1 MSGQATRFDFDIAVI
16 GAGPAGL
23 AAAALAAGRGAS
35 VVLLDEQA
43 EPGGQIYR
51 AVTETPVRDR
61 KVLGPDYW
69 HGAELLGPLRD
80 SGAVHWPGSVVWSV
94 ARPRED
100 GPRKDGADGP
110 RRIQIGLS
118 RNGVAA
124 LLTVRHVIMA
134 TGALERPFPIPGWT
148 LPGVLGAGAAQVLL
162 KTSGLVPSGATV
174 MAGSGPLLWLLAW
187 QYLQAGARI
196 DAILDTTPRENWR
209 AALPLLP
216 GFLRSPY
223 LGKGMKLMLEVRR
236 KLTVIGNVTGLRAQ
250 GDGVLKSVTYSRN
263 GVEQRLPAD
272 TLLLHQGVVP
282 NLNLANATGCAQRWD
297 EVQRCWRPTTD
308 DWGATSVEGVALA
321 GDGAGIGG
329 ARAAEE
335 AGRLAALDALHRLGR
350 IDRTQRDEA
359 AAPFRAALDR
369 ALTGRAFLDTLYR
382 PAEPFRVPADDTIV
396 CRCEE
401 ITAGAVREAVRLG
414 CSGPNQAKSFLRCG
428 MGPCQGRLCGPTVT
442 EVIAAE
448 RGVSPAEVGYYRLR
462 PPVKPITLAEL
473 AALPKTE
480 ADIDAVL
487 KH

>member
-1 MSGQATRFDFDIAVI
+1 MSAQGAEFDFDIAVI

-23 AAAALAAGRGAS
+23 AAAALAASRGAS

-61 KVLGPDYW
+61 KILGPDYW

-80 SGAVHWPGSVVWSV
+80 SGATHWPGTTVWSV
-94 ARPRED
+94 ARPRD
-100 GPRKDGADGP
+100 DAADGQ

-118 RNGVAA
+118 RNGAA
-124 LLTVRHVIMA
+124 AMLTVRHVIMA

-196 DAILDTTPRENWR
+196 DAILDTTPKENWR

-236 KLTVIGNVTGLRAQ
+236 KLTVIGNVTALRAE
-250 GDGVLKSVTYSRN
+250 GDGALKSVTYTRN
-263 GVEQRLPAD
+263 GTEHRLPAD
-272 TLLLHQGVVP
+272 TLLLHQGVIP

-297 EVQRCWRPTTD
+297 EVQRCWRPTAD
-308 DWGATSVEGVALA
+308 EWGATSVEGVSLA

-350 IDRTQRDEA
+350 IDRARRDEE

-369 ALTGRAFLDTLYR
+369 SLTGRKFLDVLYS
-382 PAEPFRVPADDTIV
+382 PAQAFRAPSDDTIV

-473 AALPKTE
+473 AALPKTD
-480 ADIDAVL
+480 ADIDAVF

>member
-1 MSGQATRFDFDIAVI
+1 MSAPKFDFDIAVV
-16 GAGPAGL
+16 GSGPAGL
-23 AAAALAAGRGAS
+23 AAAALAASKGAS

-80 SGAVHWPGSVVWSV
+80 SGAAHWPGATVWSV

-100 GPRKDGADGP
+100 GPDGE
-110 RRIQIGLS
+110 RSIQIGLS
-118 RNGVAA
+118 RNGAA
-124 LLTVRHVIMA
+124 AMLIVRHVILA

-196 DAILDTTPRENWR
+196 DAILDTTPKQNWR

-223 LGKGMKLMLEVRR
+223 LAKGMKLMLEVRR
-236 KLTVIGNVTGLRAQ
+236 KLTVIGNVTALRAD
-250 GDGVLKSVTYSRN
+250 GDGALKSVTYTRN
-263 GVEQRLPAD
+263 GTEHRLPAD
-272 TLLLHQGVVP
+272 TLLLHHGVVP

-297 EVQRCWRPTTD
+297 EQQRCWRPTTD
-308 DWGATSVEGVALA
+308 AWGATSVEGVSLA

-350 IDRTQRDEA
+350 IGREQRDQL
-359 AAPFRAALDR
+359 AAPHRAALDR
-369 ALTGRAFLDTLYR
+369 ALTGRAFLDTLYT
-382 PAEPFRVPADDTIV
+382 PAEAFRAPADDTIV

-473 AALPKTE
+473 AALPKTD
-480 ADIDAVL
+480 ADIDAVF

>member
-1 MSGQATRFDFDIAVI
+1 MSAPNPKFDFDIAVV
-16 GAGPAGL
+16 GSGPAGL
-23 AAAALAAGRGAS
+23 AAAALAASKGAS

-80 SGAVHWPGSVVWSV
+80 SGAAHWPGAVVWSV

-100 GPRKDGADGP
+100 AADGHRP
-110 RRIQIGLS
+110 IQIGLS
-118 RNGVAA
+118 RNGSAA
-124 LLTVRHVIMA
+124 MLTVRHVILA

-196 DAILDTTPRENWR
+196 DAILDTTPKENWR

-236 KLTVIGNVTGLRAQ
+236 KLTVIGNVTALRAEGAIG
-250 GDGVLKSVTYSRN
+250 GDSALKSVVYTRN
-263 GVEQRLPAD
+263 GAEHRLPAD
-272 TLLLHQGVVP
+272 TLLLHHGVIP

-297 EVQRCWRPTTD
+297 EQQRCWRPTTD
-308 DWGATSVEGVALA
+308 EWGATSVEGVSLA

-350 IDRTQRDEA
+350 IGREQRDKA
-359 AAPFRAALDR
+359 AVPFRAALDR
-369 ALTGRAFLDTLYR
+369 ALTGRAFLDTLYT
-382 PAEPFRVPADDTIV
+382 PAEAFRAPADDTIV

-473 AALPKTE
+473 AALPKTD
-480 ADIDAVL
+480 ADIDAVF

>member
-1 MSGQATRFDFDIAVI
+1 MSDRAMSAPDFDLAVI
-16 GAGPAGL
+16 GSGPAGL
-23 AAAALAAGRGAS
+23 AAAALAAGRGLS
-35 VVLLDEQA
+35 TVLLDEQPEA
-43 EPGGQIYR
+43 GGQIYR
-51 AVTETPVRDR
+51 AITDTPVRDR
-61 KVLGPDYW
+61 RVLGPDYW

-80 SGAVHWPGSVVWSV
+80 SGAAHWPGSTVWSV

-100 GPRKDGADGP
+100 RPGD
-110 RRIQIGLS
+110 RRLQIGLS
-118 RNGVAA
+118 RDGAA
-124 LLTVRHVIMA
+124 RMLSVRHVLMA

-148 LPGVLGAGAAQVLL
+148 LPGVLGAGAAQILL
-162 KTSGLVPSGATV
+162 KTSGLVPSGRV
-174 MAGSGPLLWLLAW
+174 VLAGTGPLLWLLAW
-187 QYLQAGARI
+187 QYLRAGAAL
-196 DAILDTTPRENWR
+196 DAILDTTPRANWR

-216 GFLRSPY
+216 AFLRSPY
-223 LGKGMKLMLEVRR
+223 LGKGAKLLLEVRR
-236 KLTVIGNVTGLRAQ
+236 KVKVVDGVTELRAEGEGKLAAVVYRR
-250 GDGVLKSVTYSRN
+250 GDGA
-263 GVEQRLPAD
+263 EQRIAAD
-272 TLLLHQGVVP
+272 TLLLHHGVVP
-282 NLNLANATGCAQRWD
+282 NLNLANATGCAQQWD
-297 EVQRCWRPTTD
+297 ETQRCWRPTTD
-308 DWGATSVEGVALA
+308 SWGATSVEGVSLA

-329 ARAAEE
+329 ALAAEQ
-335 AGRLAALDALHRLGR
+335 AGRIAALDVLHRLGR
-350 IDRTQRDEA
+350 IDRAARD
-359 AAPFRAALDR
+359 RAAVPHREALER
-369 ALTGRAFLDTLYR
+369 ALRGRQFLDTLYR
-382 PAEPFRVPADDTIV
+382 PADVFRAPADDTIV

>member
-1 MSGQATRFDFDIAVI
+1 MSAQGTRFDFDIAVV

-23 AAAALAAGRGAS
+23 AAAALAASKGAS

-69 HGAELLGPLRD
+69 YGAELLGPLRD
-80 SGAVHWPGSVVWSV
+80 SGAVHWPGSTVWSV

-100 GPRKDGADGP
+100 AADGS
-110 RRIQIGLS
+110 RSIQIGLS
-118 RNGVAA
+118 RNGSAA
-124 LLTVRHVIMA
+124 MLTVRHVILA
-134 TGALERPFPIPGWT
+134 TGALEHPFPIPGWT

-187 QYLQAGARI
+187 QYLRAGARI
-196 DAILDTTPRENWR
+196 DAILDTTPKENWR

-236 KLTVIGNVTGLRAQ
+236 KLTVIGNVTALRAE
-250 GDGVLKSVTYSRN
+250 GGLAGEGVLKSVVYTRN
-263 GVEQRLPAD
+263 GTEERLPAD

-297 EVQRCWRPTTD
+297 EQQRCWRPTTD
-308 DWGATSVEGVALA
+308 EWGATSVEGVSLA

-350 IDRTQRDEA
+350 IGREQRDQS

-369 ALTGRAFLDTLYR
+369 ALTGRAFLDTLYT
-382 PAEPFRVPADDTIV
+382 PAEAFRVPADDTIV

-448 RGVSPAEVGYYRLR
+448 RGISPAEVGYYRLR

-480 ADIDAVL
+480 ADIDAVF

>member
-1 MSGQATRFDFDIAVI
+1 MSAQGSKFDFDIAVV
-16 GAGPAGL
+16 GSGPAGL
-23 AAAALAAGRGAS
+23 AAAALAASKGAS
-35 VVLLDEQA
+35 VVLLDEQT

-80 SGAVHWPGSVVWSV
+80 SGAAHWPGATVWSI

-100 GPRKDGADGP
+100 GPDGE
-110 RRIQIGLS
+110 RSIQIGLS
-118 RNGVAA
+118 RNGAA
-124 LLTVRHVIMA
+124 AMLTVRHVILA

-196 DAILDTTPRENWR
+196 DAILDTTPKQNWR

-223 LGKGMKLMLEVRR
+223 LAKGMKLMLEVRR
-236 KLTVIGNVTGLRAQ
+236 KLTVIGNVTALRAD
-250 GDGVLKSVTYSRN
+250 GDGALKSVTYTRN
-263 GVEQRLPAD
+263 GTEHRLPAD

-297 EVQRCWRPTTD
+297 EQQRCWRPTTD
-308 DWGATSVEGVALA
+308 EWGATSVEGVSLA

-350 IDRTQRDEA
+350 IGREQRDQS

-369 ALTGRAFLDTLYR
+369 ALTGRAFLDTLYT
-382 PAEPFRVPADDTIV
+382 PAETFRVPADDTIV

-473 AALPKTE
+473 AALPKTD
-480 ADIDAVL
+480 ADIDAVF